1 MNARNSVGSSTGQG
15 QVNKMPQPQ
24 ITHVNHYVPQA
35 VLKRWS
41 IDGTQLF
48 TYRILV
54 PDANFPVWKLRAVSG
69 VAFHRDLYTV
79 CAGGK
84 ELDDFEKW
92 VNVEY
97 EQPGLEAIDK
107 LLSGSQLTSADWHR
121 MILFVAAQD
130 VRTPLSYIESMS
142 WFAEHIPKM
151 LVRIMRDSIKQ
162 VEEATEQG
170 IELSPKLVRNE
181 FNDLLKVT
189 KEPSA
194 DPVSDH
200 GMLRAE
206 VVAGRQLW
214 IAKMRHLLTGVA
226 KTLCLHRWSVAE
238 PAGDAEWPLTDH
250 PVIRLNYHKSDQY
263 DFGGGWGHPGSEI
276 MMPVS
281 PRHLLYVQ
289 VGKKADNRFTFS
301 PEHTQLVQ
309 RLLVERAH
317 RWVFA
322 TRPEEWVTKVRQR
335 TEDPE
340 IFEEEEKAWED
351 YPLEQSQ
358 SEASSR
364 RSEDPGED

>member
-1 MNARNSVGSSTGQG
+1 
-15 QVNKMPQPQ
+15 MPEPQ

-54 PDANFPVWKLRAVSG
+54 PNENFPVWRLRALSG

-92 VNVEY
+92 VNVEF

-107 LLSGSQLTSADWHR
+107 LLSGSQLTLADWHR

-130 VRTPLSYIESMS
+130 VRTPLNFIESKHR
-142 WFAEHIPKM
+142 WEKTIPEM
-151 LVRIMRDSIKQ
+151 LDRNLQESIKRI
-162 VEEATEQG
+162 EEAKEKG
-170 IELSPKLVRNE
+170 LVLESKPERNE
-181 FNDLLKVT
+181 FTDLLKITIV
-189 KEPSA
+189 PSV
-194 DPVSDH
+194 DPGSDQ
-200 GMLRAE
+200 GVIRASM
-206 VVAGRQLW
+206 VAGRLLW
-214 IAKMRHLLTGVA
+214 IRSMRHLLTKTA
-226 KTLCLHRWSVAE
+226 KILCGHRWSVAE
-238 PAGDAEWPLTDH
+238 PAGDSEWPLTDH
-250 PVIRLNYHKSDQY
+250 PAIRLNYYKPDHY
-263 DFGGGWGHPGSEI
+263 DFGGGWGNPGSEM

-289 VGKKADNRFTFS
+289 VGKKGANRFTFS
-301 PEHTQLVQ
+301 HEHTHLVQ

-322 TRPEEWVTKVRQR
+322 TQPAKWVEEVRPRAV
-335 TEDPE
+335 DHE
-340 IFEEEEKAWED
+340 IFEAEEKAWKD
-351 YPLEQSQ
+351 YHQDQLK
-358 SEASSR
+358 SEES
-364 RSEDPGED
+364 P